1 MGSVDVDELFVFGA
15 GEQNMEGPVG
25 TITQHGGTGPVALE
39 ITMEEYAY
47 EAEKYYAKSLEIF
60 DGLLKGGT
68 QDA

>member
-1 MGSVDVDELFVFGA
+1 MDTLKKYGY
-15 GEQNMEGPVG
+15 
-25 TITQHGGTGPVALE
+25 TGPVALE